1 MLSQT
6 RNALAAALIGAV
18 SFAAPAAQAGNLII
32 STGLGHTHL
41 WVGDHMNPFADAIE
55 QATNGEISFTR
66 FYAGELSSIGRE
78 LDGLQSGTIQVAAPL
93 LAPYHEGQFPLS
105 DVTQLPTYNT
115 DSPMATRAFQK
126 LLDSDVELKDGKTFY
141 QYEIADKGIR
151 AWALGAT
158 AAYSIST
165 TNKVLTEPSHFA
177 GLPVRARSSIHTI
190 VLQQLGATSV
200 TMPAAQ
206 AYEALSRGTV
216 EGLILAISD
225 WTTYSFQQLLRHTI
239 TDVAIG
245 HWESY
250 LAVSDEV
257 WDSLSDEHKALWD
270 ETARRIALE
279 NAQVWEAGITS
290 VTENSISEYGGSFV
304 PVTELSEAMQQHI
317 AKAAANTWIAWIEQ
331 TEANGHPAKATARLY
346 AELITAEGGSLP
358 EGVAEYLA
366 AE

>member
-1 MLSQT
+1 M
-6 RNALAAALIGAV
+6 
-18 SFAAPAAQAGNLII
+18 
-32 STGLGHTHL
+32 
-41 WVGDHMNPFADAIE
+41 
-55 QATNGEISFTR
+55 
-66 FYAGELSSIGRE
+66 
-78 LDGLQSGTIQVAAPL
+78 
-93 LAPYHEGQFPLS
+93 
-105 DVTQLPTYNT
+105 TQLPTYNT

-165 TNKVLTEPSHFA
+165 TNKVLTEPSHF
-177 GLPVRARSSIHTI
+177 
-190 VLQQLGATSV
+190 
-200 TMPAAQ
+200 

-331 TEANGHPAKATARLY
+331 TEANGHPAKAAARLY